1 MMCHPL
7 PSGGESRII
16 ERPCGCRRAA
26 GSLTSRDGS
35 ARARGYRGR
44 RRSDRIMEHRSLHR
58 RLSLWAALV
67 ALPATAASAAAAPK
81 KPAAHPAAAARP
93 ASKPFVGPPAPAK
106 KPVARRPAARRPKKP
121 AVAHT
126 PLPVLPALGPLTP
139 AMPPFQLDAMRKRI
153 ADLE

>member
-1 MMCHPL
+1 
-7 PSGGESRII
+7 
-16 ERPCGCRRAA
+16 
-26 GSLTSRDGS
+26 
-35 ARARGYRGR
+35 
-44 RRSDRIMEHRSLHR
+44 
-58 RLSLWAALV
+58 
-67 ALPATAASAAAAPK
+67 AASAAAAPK

-139 AMPPFQLDAMRKRI
+139 ARPPFQLDAMRKRI
-153 ADLE
+153 ADREHQRPESRAREEQTAARLSEAELLLGQSNASPNDPNGKLANLVELFRRLEKLDQERAQLRAASAKPDE